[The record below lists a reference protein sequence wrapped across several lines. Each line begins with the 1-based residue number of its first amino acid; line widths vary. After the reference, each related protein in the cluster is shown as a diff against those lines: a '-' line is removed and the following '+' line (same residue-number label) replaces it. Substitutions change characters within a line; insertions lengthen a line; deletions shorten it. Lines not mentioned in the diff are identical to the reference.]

1 MFWNEFQ
8 LEQAEKL
15 LLKGFDGSNANKS
28 SIKKAVNLLTKV
40 SLVFLVFIDKK
51 PASNPSKY
59 LCARMKY
66 WEKIKQPYN
75 NL

>member
-28 SIKKAVNLLTKV
+28 SIKKAVDLLTKV

-51 PASNPSKY
+51 PISNPARY
-59 LCARMKY
+59 LYARIKY
-66 WEKIKQPYN
+66 WERLKNQYN
-75 NL
+75 NF